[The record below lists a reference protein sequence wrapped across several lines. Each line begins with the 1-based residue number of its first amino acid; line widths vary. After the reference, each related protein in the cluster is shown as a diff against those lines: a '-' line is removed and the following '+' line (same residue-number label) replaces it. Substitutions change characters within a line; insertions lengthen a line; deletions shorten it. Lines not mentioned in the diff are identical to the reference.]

1 MAIRQS
7 AGRKRVFFRQCK
19 LSAQRTDL
27 VRWHMGRP
35 ISSNP
40 LWDAGHELGA
50 PRLPLRGKPLGH
62 RLLRLE
68 RRHQAE
74 ARGQSRS
81 GRRSGVPQS
90 DLVLLLVWLPEKAD
104 VYTGAA
110 NTNALAADRD
120 AATHSLSPTPYV
132 HAHVRTLSS
141 AAHAHTV
148 VLVEQR
154 NRQHPRTQRQ
164 PRACSYVP

>member
-1 MAIRQS
+1 MAIRQNVDP
-7 AGRKRVFFRQCK
+7 GRVFLRQRK
-19 LSAQRTDL
+19 LPPQRTDL

-35 ISSNP
+35 SSSNSF
-40 LWDAGHELGA
+40 WDAGYELGT

-68 RRHQAE
+68 RGHQAG

-90 DLVLLLVWLPEKAD
+90 DLGLLLVWLPEKTN

-110 NTNALAADRD
+110 NTNALAANGD
-120 AATHSLSPTPYV
+120 AATHSLSPTTYV

-141 AAHAHTV
+141 TTHAHTV
-148 VLVEQR
+148 AFVEQR